1 MSEVVDL
8 AGRIASG
15 LAQQIG
21 ESAPLLVEES
31 PRLSNFLL
39 LDEPHSLFGLFS
51 VDLIDIFQPIAD
63 LPDLGLLVIIDP
75 LSELLPTL
83 VVGLDERVL
92 LIQMLE
98 AKLSL
103 ILEAL
108 LQVLLR
114 LVGLFQQPIE
124 SFL

>member
-15 LAQQIG
+15 LAQQVG
-21 ESAPLLVEES
+21 ESAPLLIKES
-31 PRLSNFLL
+31 PRLSNLL
-39 LDEPHSLFGLFS
+39 LLHKPHSLFGLLP
-51 VDLIDIFQPIAD
+51 VDLIDIFQPVAD
-63 LPDLGLLVIIDP
+63 LSDLGLLVIIDP
-75 LSELLPTL
+75 LSELFPTL

-98 AKLSL
+98 AKLRL

-114 LVGLFQQPIE
+114 LVGLFQQPIK